1 MRLFQA
7 ETKKLIEINPM
18 INNSVGI
25 KWKDLKYQIEYRI
38 PTNGESNAA
47 GKVCI
52 LMKWINVL
60 KVID

>member
-1 MRLFQA
+1 
-7 ETKKLIEINPM
+7 M